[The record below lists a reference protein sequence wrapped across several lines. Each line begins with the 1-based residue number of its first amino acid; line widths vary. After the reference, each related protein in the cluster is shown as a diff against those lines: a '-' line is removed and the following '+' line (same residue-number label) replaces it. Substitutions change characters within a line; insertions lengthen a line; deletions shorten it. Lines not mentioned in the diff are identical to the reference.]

1 MIHQTPLTVVQLA
14 EAAAVAA
21 GEADV
26 EDAGVAVATNLP
38 LSGSGIGWR
47 PELSASIA
55 CLPSLSFIEIIA
67 ESFWHCQQL
76 PDPFKCLLNRGIEI
90 VPHGISLGLAGAD
103 YPDMDHLK
111 RLASLARLLEAPCV
125 SEHVAFV
132 RANGIESGHLLPVP
146 RNKGT
151 LAVLIEN
158 TKIAMDVLQ
167 RPLALENIASRI
179 EPPGSTMPEG
189 DFFQELVDR
198 TGCWVLLD
206 LENLHAQGR
215 TRQFNLNEQISKFPL
230 QRIAYLHVAGGGEH
244 HGEYHDTHDQPV
256 GEATL
261 AMLKALQKINPSI
274 AFCLERD
281 SNWPCFQELAAEM
294 DRLRYY
300 AMANLV

>member
-1 MIHQTPLTVVQLA
+1 MIHQTPHTVVQIA
-14 EAAAVAA
+14 EAAVAA

-103 YPDMDHLK
+103 YPDRDHLK
-111 RLASLARLLEAPCV
+111 RLASLAQLLDAPCV

-146 RNKGT
+146 RNKET

-158 TKIAMDVLQ
+158 TKMAMDILQ
-167 RPLALENIASRI
+167 RPLALENIANRV
-179 EPPGSTMPEG
+179 EPPGSIMPEW
-189 DFFQELVDR
+189 DFLHELVDR
-198 TGCWVLLD
+198 TGCWLLLD
-206 LENLHAQGR
+206 LENLHAR
-215 TRQFNLNEQISKFPL
+215 ARSHHFNPIEQLASFPL
-230 QRIAYLHVAGGGEH
+230 HRVAYLHLAGGIEH
-244 HGEYHDTHDQPV
+244 DGKYHDTHDQPV
-256 GEATL
+256 GDDTL
-261 AMLKALQKINPSI
+261 AILKVLQAKNPAL

-281 SNWPCFQELAAEM
+281 GNWPRLRELSAEM
-294 DRLRYY
+294 DRLRPYV
-300 AMANLV
+300 MVDRM